1 MEKSFFRHSS
11 LSSFANGIKGA
22 VIRVDDVTEK
32 VRLEEM
38 MIQSKNML
46 SIDGLAAGM
55 AHEINNPLTGILQNL
70 QVSKN
75 RLTKKY
81 LKIKI
86 WPQNAI

>member
-1 MEKSFFRHSS
+1 
-11 LSSFANGIKGA
+11 
-22 VIRVDDVTEK
+22 
-32 VRLEEM
+32 

-70 QVSKN
+70 QVIKN

>member
-1 MEKSFFRHSS
+1 
-11 LSSFANGIKGA
+11 
-22 VIRVDDVTEK
+22 
-32 VRLEEM
+32 
-38 MIQSKNML
+38 ML

-70 QVSKN
+70 QVIKN